1 MAAPDR
7 IQVAKYMIDNTML
20 WREDVRPLFPRPARP
35 RFPLAARTRR
45 QRGSRPRRDGRPRA
59 ADTLCVGEQ
68 EVQRYIRENPWL
80 LPDEVGRIW
89 RHWHRATQPEA
100 PPPAA
105 LSLGADEWA
114 SGVPEQW
121 AAANTQLWAAA
132 TSGGAAAPAPALSGV
147 LSHIAAASATPT
159 ERAAETP

>member
-1 MAAPDR
+1 M
-7 IQVAKYMIDNTML
+7 
-20 WREDVRPLFPRPARP
+20 
-35 RFPLAARTRR
+35 
-45 QRGSRPRRDGRPRA
+45 
-59 ADTLCVGEQ
+59 
-68 EVQRYIRENPWL
+68 QRYIRENPWL

-121 AAANTQLWAAA
+121 AAANTQLGRRRPPAARRR
-132 TSGGAAAPAPALSGV
+132 PP
-147 LSHIAAASATPT
+147 P
-159 ERAAETP
+159 R